1 MLEVN
6 LLPVREVRKRAEA
19 RQTVLQL
26 ALVLALTVCAIAALH
41 TRLVTDMGRVE
52 GRIQQMEKDIARFK
66 PQLEQ
71 VEAFKKKKSE
81 LEKKIDVIDGLDRQR
96 RGPVRLL
103 AELADHIPQRA
114 WLTSL
119 ETSGGTIKLE
129 GESLDNE
136 LVALFLRDL
145 GSSSYFQEVDL
156 EATKLNAAKGGLKL
170 VSFEVRASL
179 AGTKRP
185 EAPAKVGKPQPGKG
199 KGRAAAPG
207 KAKAKAKA
215 GGGHSPA
222 DQG

>member
-1 MLEVN
+1 MLEIN

-19 RQTVLQL
+19 RQTVTQ
-26 ALVLALTVCAIAALH
+26 LVLVLILTLCAVAAVH
-41 TRLVTDMGRVE
+41 TRLISDMRNTE
-52 GRIQQMEKDIARFK
+52 SRIHQMEKDIARFK
-66 PQLEQ
+66 PQLDQ

-119 ETSGGTIKLE
+119 QTSGGTIKLK

-145 GSSSYFQEVDL
+145 GASSYFQEVDL
-156 EATKLNAAKGGLKL
+156 EGTKLGNAKGGLKL
-170 VSFEVRASL
+170 VSFEVRGTL
-179 AGTKRP
+179 AGAKPP
-185 EAPAKVGKPQPGKG
+185 EAPVKGGKAG
-199 KGRAAAPG
+199 KGRGGARG
-207 KAKAKAKA
+207 KAKAA
-215 GGGHSPA
+215 GGREPA
-222 DQG
+222 DKG